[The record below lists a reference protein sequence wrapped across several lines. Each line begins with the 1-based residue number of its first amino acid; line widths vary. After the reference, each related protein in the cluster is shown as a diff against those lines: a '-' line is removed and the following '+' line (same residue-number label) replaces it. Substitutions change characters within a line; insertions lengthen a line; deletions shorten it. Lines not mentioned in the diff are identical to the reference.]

1 MKTQV
6 IPVKREVGK
15 GDRLLWQAALI
26 IRLGGL
32 VAFPTETVYGL
43 GANALDKAAILRIF
57 EAKKRPAWDPII
69 VHASSLSMLRNLV
82 RVWPE
87 KADALAKKFMPGPL
101 TLLLPKRDIIP
112 SVCTAG
118 RDKVGVRIPA
128 HPVARALI
136 DAAQT
141 PIAAPS
147 ANLFGGT
154 SPTTAAHVLTDLDG
168 RIDAIIDGGP
178 VDVGVESTV
187 IDPTQD
193 DPVIYRPGGITREQI
208 EEVIGRVHIAEHEI
222 KDEVPPQSLESPGLG
237 IRHYA
242 PKAKVILV
250 ESEDELSEIAMTI
263 LQHDQKLGLMLPSDW
278 LRGLQCEATVFDWG
292 HWDRPEE
299 LAQRLYAGLRWLDEQ
314 QVEVTL
320 CPLPAAE
327 GLGAAL
333 RDRLRKAAS

>member
-6 IPVKREVGK
+6 LQVRRDIGK
-15 GDRLLWQAALI
+15 GDRTLWQAALI

-43 GANALDKAAILRIF
+43 GANALDRAAILRIF
-57 EAKKRPAWDPII
+57 EAKERPAWDPII
-69 VHASSLSMLRNLV
+69 VHASSQSMLRNLV

-87 KADALAKKFMPGPL
+87 KAQALAEKFMPGPL

-118 RDKVGVRIPA
+118 RDKVGVRIPS

-154 SPTTAAHVLTDLDG
+154 SPTTAAHVLKDLDG
-168 RIDAIIDGGP
+168 RIDVVIDAGP
-178 VDVGVESTV
+178 ADVGVESTV
-187 IDPTQD
+187 IDPTQE

-208 EEVIGRVHIAEHEI
+208 EEVIGPVHTIEHSI
-222 KDEVPPQSLESPGLG
+222 SDEEPSSLESPGLG

-242 PKAKVILV
+242 PKSKLILV
-250 ESEDELSEIAMTI
+250 ESEDELSEVAMTI
-263 LQHDQKLGLMLPSDW
+263 LQHGQKVGLMLPSDW
-278 LRGLQCEATVFDWG
+278 LRGLQSEAVVFDWG
-292 HWDRPEE
+292 KWSDRET
-299 LAQRLYAGLRWLDEQ
+299 LAQRLYAGLRWLDGQ
-314 QVEVTL
+314 GVEMVV
-320 CPLPAAE
+320 CPVPAE
-327 GLGAAL
+327 ENLGVAI
-333 RDRLRKAAS
+333 RDRLRKAAG

>member
-6 IPVKREVGK
+6 LQVRRDVGK
-15 GDRLLWQAALI
+15 GDRTLWQAALI

-43 GANALDKAAILRIF
+43 GANALDRAAILRIF
-57 EAKKRPAWDPII
+57 EAKQRPAWDPII
-69 VHASSLSMLRNLV
+69 VHASNLGMLRNLV
-82 RVWPE
+82 RVWPQ
-87 KADALAKKFMPGPL
+87 KAEALAQKFMPGPL

-118 RDKVGVRIPA
+118 RDKVGVRIPS

-136 DAAQT
+136 DAAQA
-141 PIAAPS
+141 PLAAPS

-154 SPTTAAHVLTDLDG
+154 SPTTAEHVLADLDG
-168 RIDAIIDGGP
+168 RIDAVIDAGP

-208 EEVIGRVHIAEHEI
+208 EAVIGPVHVVEHSIGE
-222 KDEVPPQSLESPGLG
+222 EEPSSLESPGMG

-242 PKAKVILV
+242 PKSKLVLV
-250 ESEDELSEIAMTI
+250 EGEDELSEVAMTI
-263 LQHDQKLGLMLPSDW
+263 LQHGQKLGLMLPSDW
-278 LRGLQCEATVFDWG
+278 LMGLQSEAVVFDWG
-292 HWDRPEE
+292 KWGDFETQ
-299 LAQRLYAGLRWLDEQ
+299 AQRLYAGLRWLDEQ
-314 QVEVTL
+314 GVEMIL
-320 CPLPAAE
+320 CPMPVAE
-327 GLGAAL
+327 GLGVAIL
-333 RDRLRKAAS
+333 DRLRKAAG

>member
-6 IPVKREVGK
+6 LQVRRDAGK
-15 GDRLLWQAALI
+15 GDRTLWQAALI

-43 GANALDKAAILRIF
+43 GANALDRAAILRIF

-69 VHASSLSMLRNLV
+69 VHASNLGMLRNLV
-82 RVWPE
+82 RVWPA
-87 KADALAKKFMPGPL
+87 KAQALAQKFMPGPL

-136 DAAQT
+136 DASQA
-141 PIAAPS
+141 PLAAPS

-154 SPTTAAHVLTDLDG
+154 SPTTAAHVLDDLDG
-168 RIDAIIDGGP
+168 RIDAVLDAGP
-178 VDVGVESTV
+178 ADVGVESTV

-208 EEVIGRVHIAEHEI
+208 EEVIGPVHVIEHAI
-222 KDEVPPQSLESPGLG
+222 SDEEPSSLESPGLG

-242 PKAKVILV
+242 PKSKLILV
-250 ESEDELSEIAMTI
+250 ESEDELSEVAMTI
-263 LQHDQKLGLMLPSDW
+263 LQHGQKVGLMLPSDW
-278 LRGLQCEATVFDWG
+278 LRGLQSETVVFDWG
-292 HWDRPEE
+292 KWSEPET

-314 QVEVTL
+314 GVEMIVA
-320 CPLPAAE
+320 PMPPAE
-327 GLGAAL
+327 GLGVAI
-333 RDRLRKAAS
+333 RDRLMKAAG

>member
-6 IPVKREVGK
+6 IRVKREVGK
-15 GDRLLWQAALI
+15 GDRILWQAALI

-57 EAKKRPAWDPII
+57 EAKQRPAWDPII
-69 VHASSLSMLRNLV
+69 VHASNLSMLKNLV
-82 RVWPE
+82 RSWPP
-87 KADALAKKFMPGPL
+87 KAEALAQKFMPGPL

-136 DAAQT
+136 DAAQA

-154 SPTTAAHVLTDLDG
+154 SPTTADHVLSDLDG
-168 RIDAIIDGGP
+168 RIDAVLDAGP

-187 IDPTQD
+187 IDPTQEH
-193 DPVIYRPGGITREQI
+193 PVIYRPGGITREQI
-208 EEVIGRVHIAEHEI
+208 EAVIGPVHVAEHEI
-222 KDEVPPQSLESPGLG
+222 TDEEPESLESPGLG

-242 PKAKVILV
+242 PRAKLILV
-250 ESEDELSEIAMTI
+250 ETEDEFSSVALAI
-263 LQHDQKLGLMLPSDW
+263 LQHGQKLGLMLPSNW
-278 LRGLQCEATVFDWG
+278 LKGLECEAMVFDWG
-292 HWDRPEE
+292 TWEKPEE

-314 QVEVTL
+314 MVEVTL
-320 CPLPAAE
+320 CPLPPAG
-327 GLGAAL
+327 GLRTAI
-333 RDRLRKAAS
+333 RDRLKKAAG

>member
-6 IPVKREVGK
+6 IQVKRDIGK
-15 GDRLLWQAALI
+15 GDRTLWQAALI

-57 EAKKRPAWDPII
+57 EAKKRPSWDPII
-69 VHASSLSMLRNLV
+69 VHASNLNMLRNLV
-82 RVWPE
+82 RVWPA
-87 KADALAKKFMPGPL
+87 KAEALAEKFMPGPL

-136 DAAQT
+136 DATQT

-154 SPTTAAHVLTDLDG
+154 SPTTADHVLADLDG
-168 RIDAIIDGGP
+168 RIDAVLDAGP

-187 IDPTQD
+187 IDPTQE

-208 EEVIGRVHIAEHEI
+208 EAVIGPVHIAEHEI
-222 KDEVPPQSLESPGLG
+222 SDDVPPQSLESPGLG

-250 ESEDELSEIAMTI
+250 ESEDELSDVAMTI
-263 LQHDQKLGLMLPSDW
+263 LQHGQKLGLMLPSNW
-278 LRGLQCEATVFDWG
+278 MKGAQCEATVFDWG
-292 HWDRPEE
+292 TWEKPEE

-320 CPLPAAE
+320 CPVPPAK
-327 GLGAAL
+327 GLGVAI
-333 RDRLRKAAS
+333 RDRLRKAAG

>member
-6 IPVKREVGK
+6 LQVRRDVGK
-15 GDRLLWQAALI
+15 GDRTLWQAALI

-43 GANALDKAAILRIF
+43 GANALDRAAILRIF

-69 VHASSLSMLRNLV
+69 VHASSQNMLRNLV

-87 KADALAKKFMPGPL
+87 KAQALAEKFMPGPL

-118 RDKVGVRIPA
+118 RDKVGVRIPS

-154 SPTTAAHVLTDLDG
+154 SPTTAAHVLKDLDG
-168 RIDAIIDGGP
+168 RIDAVIDAGP
-178 VDVGVESTV
+178 EDVGVESTV

-208 EEVIGRVHIAEHEI
+208 EAVIGPVHTIEHSISE
-222 KDEVPPQSLESPGLG
+222 DDPSSLESPGLG

-242 PKAKVILV
+242 PKSKLILV
-250 ESEDELSEIAMTI
+250 ESEDELSEVAMAI
-263 LQHDQKLGLMLPSDW
+263 LQHGQKVGLMLPSDW
-278 LRGLQCEATVFDWG
+278 LRGLQSEAVVFDWG
-292 HWDRPEE
+292 RWGDRET

-314 QVEVTL
+314 KVEMIV
-320 CPLPAAE
+320 CPMPAEE
-327 GLGAAL
+327 GLGVAI
-333 RDRLRKAAS
+333 RDRLMKAAG

>member
-6 IPVKREVGK
+6 LQVRRDVGK
-15 GDRLLWQAALI
+15 GDRTLWQAALI

-43 GANALDKAAILRIF
+43 GANALDRAAVLRIF

-69 VHASSLSMLRNLV
+69 VHASNLSMLRNLV
-82 RVWPE
+82 RVWPD
-87 KADALAKKFMPGPL
+87 KAEALAKQFMPGPL

-112 SVCTAG
+112 SACTAG
-118 RDKVGVRIPA
+118 RDKVGVRIPS

-136 DAAQT
+136 DAAQS

-154 SPTTAAHVLTDLDG
+154 SPTTAAHVLDDLDG
-168 RIDAIIDGGP
+168 RIDAVLDAGP
-178 VDVGVESTV
+178 ADVGVESTV
-187 IDPTQD
+187 IDPMQE

-208 EEVIGRVHIAEHEI
+208 EEVIGPVHVIEHSIGE
-222 KDEVPPQSLESPGLG
+222 EEPSSLESPGLG

-242 PKAKVILV
+242 PKSKLILV
-250 ESEDELSEIAMTI
+250 ESEDELSEVAMTI
-263 LQHDQKLGLMLPSDW
+263 LQHGQKIGLMLPSDW
-278 LRGLQCEATVFDWG
+278 LPGLRSEAVTFDWG
-292 HWDRPEE
+292 KWSERDT

-314 QVEVTL
+314 GIEMIV
-320 CPLPAAE
+320 CPMPAAE
-327 GLGAAL
+327 GLGAAI
-333 RDRLRKAAS
+333 RDRLRKAAG

>member
-6 IPVKREVGK
+6 IQVKRDVGK
-15 GDRLLWQAALI
+15 GDRILWQAALI

-57 EAKKRPAWDPII
+57 EAKQRPAWDPII
-69 VHASSLSMLRNLV
+69 VHASNLNMLKNLV
-82 RVWPE
+82 RVWPP
-87 KADALAKKFMPGPL
+87 KAEALAQKFMPGPL

-136 DAAQT
+136 DAAQA
-141 PIAAPS
+141 PLAAPS

-154 SPTTAAHVLTDLDG
+154 SPTTADHVLADLDG
-168 RIDAIIDGGP
+168 RIDAVLDAGP

-187 IDPTQD
+187 IDPTQE
-193 DPVIYRPGGITREQI
+193 DPVIYRPGGISREQI
-208 EEVIGRVHIAEHEI
+208 EEVIGPVHMAEHEI
-222 KDEVPPQSLESPGLG
+222 SEEEPHSLESPGMG

-242 PKAKVILV
+242 PRAKVILV
-250 ESEDELSEIAMTI
+250 ETEDELSEVAMTV
-263 LQHDQKLGLMLPSDW
+263 LQHGQKLGLMLPSNW
-278 LRGLQCEATVFDWG
+278 LQGLQCEATVFDWG
-292 HWDRPEE
+292 TWEKPEE

-320 CPLPAAE
+320 CPLPEAV
-327 GLGAAL
+327 GLGAAI
-333 RDRLRKAAS
+333 RDRLRKAAG